1 MAKIILDTCAWL
13 DLVKPKFSEVLDEL
27 EKQVKNN
34 ITVIITCD
42 ILLDEWNRN
51 KLKIINEATTSF
63 RTHAKSALKIGDF
76 LNDSEKEILKNILE
90 KYSVLEKEQERLA
103 LAYIDRVEKLL
114 KNSLKYSINN
124 DLKLEMTNRAL
135 DKKAPFHNSK
145 NNMADALIYFGG
157 VEYVVENNQIATDLL
172 FVTNNHKEFG
182 NPVDLQKLHPDLEKF
197 NVHYFN
203 NLAEALEMRKEII
216 DEMDEYNESKFWS
229 WVDLQVDIARG
240 K

>member
-1 MAKIILDTCAWL
+1 
-13 DLVKPKFSEVLDEL
+13 
-27 EKQVKNN
+27 
-34 ITVIITCD
+34 
-42 ILLDEWNRN
+42 
-51 KLKIINEATTSF
+51 
-63 RTHAKSALKIGDF
+63 
-76 LNDSEKEILKNILE
+76 
-90 KYSVLEKEQERLA
+90 
-103 LAYIDRVEKLL
+103 LAYIERVEKLL
-114 KNSLKYSINN
+114 KKSTKYSINN
-124 DLKLEMTNRAL
+124 ELKLEMANRAL

-172 FVTNNHKEFG
+172 FVTNNHNEFG
-182 NPVDLQKLHPDLEKF
+182 NPVDLKKLHPDLEKF

-216 DEMDEYNESKFWS
+216 DEMDEYNESKFGD